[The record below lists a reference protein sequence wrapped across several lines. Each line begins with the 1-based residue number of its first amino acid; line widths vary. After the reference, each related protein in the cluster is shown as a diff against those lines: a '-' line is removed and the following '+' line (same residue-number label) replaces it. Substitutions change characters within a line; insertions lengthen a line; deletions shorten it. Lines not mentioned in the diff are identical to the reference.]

1 MAIGNCEENKSD
13 IEIINLCEDHRD
25 GNGNG
30 NGSGNGNQRPMRRNV
45 PKEKCDKCN
54 YFGKL

>member
-25 GNGNG
+25 GNG